1 MPESLDYTI
10 TIPPHLYSNVITTLR
25 LSTTSN
31 IKPSTS
37 SYHSQTVSA
46 VNTIFNSPTTQQPQS
61 SATSTAT
68 RTYSLFRDL
77 NFCQRIAQIW
87 QQFRDAISD
96 FFAIIYRWISA
107 PFAPVRF
114 PMINEDISKE
124 TLQKI
129 YWGLGKENKWRECI
143 DGRYH
148 NLGKDVFDRG
158 THAGTVEPGFIGS
171 MEKSFEFI
179 HNFVNSEINADWYLL
194 LHKQTCAHFNG
205 DPTAFLMGQ
214 EKVGVFRGSDDHIRC
229 GLVGDYALTSEGR
242 AEFEALDQTLKREF
256 GDSYGLGKFSCTS
269 PCESKIILDYHTM
282 SREQVRRIFNK
293 FLTEFYH
300 EVKQATT
307 ADQKLWAIA
316 KLHQRLEWLHPVRDG
331 TARTSTALL
340 NKFLTDYGFHPAIL
354 EYPHVSTSYGLAQWK
369 QYLQNGLIKWEQIR
383 AQLNSTG

>member
-1 MPESLDYTI
+1 MTNSLDYTI
-10 TIPPHLYSNVITTLR
+10 TIPPSLYNNAITTPGSPNNNHWLAMNA
-25 LSTTSN
+25 LNTISSLCA
-31 IKPSTS
+31 SQQMASS
-37 SYHSQTVSA
+37 SY
-46 VNTIFNSPTTQQPQS
+46 N
-61 SATSTAT
+61 AT
-68 RTYSLFRDL
+68 RISGFFRDL
-77 NFCQRIAQIW
+77 NLCQRIAQIW

-107 PFAPVRF
+107 PFAPARY
-114 PMINEDISKE
+114 PIINEDISKE

-143 DGRYH
+143 DARYH
-148 NLGKDVFDRG
+148 NLGKYVFDRG
-158 THAGTVEPGFIGS
+158 THAGTVEPGFVGS

-179 HNFVNSEINADWYLL
+179 HYFVNSEINADWYLL

-229 GLVGDYALTSEGR
+229 GLTDVYALTSEGR
-242 AEFEALDQTLKREF
+242 AEFEALDRALKTEF
-256 GDSYGLGKFSCTS
+256 GDSYGLGEMSHTN
-269 PCESKIILDYHTM
+269 PCQTTTILNYKTM
-282 SREQVRRIFNK
+282 SREQIRRIFNK

-340 NKFLTDYGFHPAIL
+340 NKFLTDYGFHPALL

-369 QYLQNGLIKWEQIR
+369 QYLQNGLIKWEQEHAR
-383 AQLNSTG
+383 LNSTG